1 MYKINKQSVLL
12 QSGQKL
18 FHTQDLEVLWGIN
31 NKNTLYVTVNR
42 FIKRKILYKIIK
54 GLYSTIPI
62 DQIDRYK
69 LGTVLINKFCYI
81 SCETVLFIE
90 GVINQ
95 YIYPV
100 TYVSPVSLRINNDD
114 YIRFSYRQL
123 KSEFLLN
130 PEGVKKENGYLI
142 ATKERAV
149 ADMLYFRPRYYLD
162 NPESVDWKLVAKIQ
176 KNVGYKIIR

>member
-1 MYKINKQSVLL
+1 MLNKLVLL
-12 QSGQKL
+12 LKSKQQL
-18 FHTQDLEVLWGIN
+18 FHTHDLALLWGIEN
-31 NKNTLYVTVNR
+31 RDTLRMTISRY
-42 FIKRKILYKIIK
+42 IKKGILTPIIK
-54 GLYSTIPI
+54 GVYSTIPV

-69 LGTVLINKFCYI
+69 LGAVLINKFCYI
-81 SCETVLFIE
+81 SCETVLFVE

-95 YIYPV
+95 FIYPI

-130 PEGVKKENGYLI
+130 PEGVRKENGYLI

-176 KNVGYKIIR
+176 QTVGYKIQKY

>member
-1 MYKINKQSVLL
+1 MNKLNILL
-12 QSGQKL
+12 KSGERL
-18 FHTQDLEVLWGIN
+18 FHTQDLALLWGIEN
-31 NKNTLYVTVNR
+31 RNTLYTT
-42 FIKRKILYKIIK
+42 IKRYVQKGILIQIIK
-54 GLYSTIPI
+54 GVYSIIPV

-69 LGTVLINKFCYI
+69 LGAVLINKFCYI

-100 TYVSPVSLRINNDD
+100 TYVSPISQRINNDD

-130 PEGVKKENGYLI
+130 PEGVRKENGYLM

-162 NPESVDWKLVAKIQ
+162 NPESVDWKLIAKIQ
-176 KNVGYKIIR
+176 KTVGYKVQKY